1 MPLPSCS
8 DARRSWRVCSDRTT
22 TCRKRPPTSPVKG
35 GLLLYTWGV
44 PSLLL
49 RPPYWAMMANPNTVY
64 PARARDFFLTS
75 HTCYY
80 KILIRFIPRAVRR
93 AGIFFDFLPLLLP
106 NLNTV
111 CSARHEA
118 RGKLFDFLPC
128 YYQILIR
135 FAPRARFLPLE
146 GACDLRLTHSSS
158 NTDIACA
165 SMIVCTNVSGVRVT
179 NAPSASNI

>member
-1 MPLPSCS
+1 M
-8 DARRSWRVCSDRTT
+8 RRAGKIFDF
-22 TCRKRPPTSPVKG
+22 PH
-35 GLLLYTWGV
+35 LLLQ
-44 PSLLL
+44 
-49 RPPYWAMMANPNTVY
+49 NPNTVY
-64 PARARDFFLTS
+64 PARREARGDFFDFPHLLLQNPNTVRS
-75 HTCYY
+75 ARREARGKIFDFLPCYY
-80 KILIRFIPRAVRR
+80 QILIRFAPRAVRR
-93 AGIFFDFLPLLLP
+93 AGFFFDFLPLLLP

-146 GACDLRLTHSSS
+146 GARDLRLTHSSS
-158 NTDIACA
+158 NTDIARA
-165 SMIVCTNVSGVRVT
+165 SMIVCSNVSGVRVT